1 MSKVE
6 NQMLIIFGASGD
18 LTSRKLIPALFDLYK
33 GNHLAENFVVL
44 GTSRSILSDQ
54 EFREKVVTKSKYLKE
69 MLNEHDEAYI
79 KAFAN
84 KIFYTDIGKDY
95 NSDYSRLKE
104 RISSLNEKYSTENNF
119 MFYLSTPPNIY
130 ETIAMNLAE
139 QELADETQGWKRIIV
154 EKPFGYSYET
164 AKNLNTGLQKY
175 FSEPQIYRI
184 DHYLGKET
192 VQNLLVTRFANSI
205 FEPLWNR
212 NYIHHVEITN
222 AETVGVEKRGGY
234 YDKSGALR
242 DMFQNHLLQ
251 IISLVVMEPPIDDKA
266 EEIRNEKVK
275 ALKSLRIMRDEET
288 LFKNTIKGQYLASDI
303 MGERLPGYREEEGVD
318 PESTTETY
326 AALKF
331 YIDNW
336 RWKDV
341 PFYVRT
347 AKRMPTKVTEVVI
360 HFKSPHHHIFSESG
374 IIDKDNKLI
383 IRIQPDEGILI
394 KFGVKVPGQG
404 FKVERA
410 NLEFY
415 YSGLAETNVMSAY
428 ERLLLDA
435 MQGDP
440 TLYARADEVEAAWE
454 FVDPILEYWKNGK
467 DVKTYGYSSGVW
479 GPQNADELFEGLY
492 SWRNPGENLADD
504 PGFCV
509 IC

>member
-1 MSKVE
+1 
-6 NQMLIIFGASGD
+6 MLVIFGASGD
-18 LTSRKLIPALFDLYK
+18 LTARKLVPAIYNLFK
-33 GNHLAENFVVL
+33 GGHLPENFVVL
-44 GTSRSILSDQ
+44 GASRSNLSD
-54 EFREKVVTKSKYLKE
+54 EDFRKRVVLESSYLKND
-69 MLNEHDEAYI
+69 LKEAAADVI
-79 KAFAN
+79 EAFAN
-84 KIFYTDIGKDY
+84 KIFYTDLGNDY
-95 NSDYSRLKE
+95 DTEYTQLAE
-104 RISSLNEKYSTENNF
+104 RITTLNSEHGTNHNYI
-119 MFYLSTPPNIY
+119 FYLSTPPSLYEAIAKNIS
-130 ETIAMNLAE
+130 EQQLASE
-139 QELADETQGWKRIIV
+139 EKGWKRLIV
-154 EKPFGYSYET
+154 EKPFGYSLET
-164 AKNLNTGLQKY
+164 AKQLNDGLHKY
-175 FSEPQIYRI
+175 FKEPQIYRI

-222 AETVGVEKRGGY
+222 AESGGVEKRGGY

-251 IISLVVMEPPIDDKA
+251 IVSLVVMEPPIGANA

-275 ALKSLRIMRDEET
+275 ALKSLRVMRDAKT
-288 LFKNTIKGQYLASDI
+288 LHENTIRAQYVSSTID
-303 MGERLPGYREEEGVD
+303 GERVNGYREEEGVD
-318 PESTTETY
+318 PDSTTETF
-326 AALKF
+326 AAIKF
-331 YIDNW
+331 FVDNW
-336 RWKDV
+336 RWADV

-360 HFKSPHHHIFSESG
+360 HFKSPHHQIFRDAG
-374 IIDKDNKLI
+374 VNDKANKLV

-410 NLEFY
+410 NLDFY
-415 YSGLAETNVMSAY
+415 YSSLTETHVMEAY

-435 MQGDP
+435 MQGDA

-454 FVDPILEYWKNGK
+454 FVNPILEYWKNSDEK
-467 DVKTYGYSSGVW
+467 VYGYSAGVW
-479 GPQNADELFEGLY
+479 GPENSHDLIEGIGE
-492 SWRNPGENLADD
+492 WRNPSKNLADD